1 MVSLLTEEMV
11 EAWLQKLDKVL
22 EKTGKPTWS
31 TLVAALK
38 RIGHNGITAEI
49 MEKEGSKGI
58 LEKLYNVMYSVVRT
72 YIRVFIIM

>member
-38 RIGHNGITAEI
+38 RIRHNGIAAEI
-49 MEKEGSKGI
+49 MEKESSKGI
-58 LEKLYNVMYSVVRT
+58 LEKLYNIMYSVVRT

>member
-38 RIGHNGITAEI
+38 KIGHNGIAAKIT
-49 MEKEGSKGI
+49 EKEGSKGM
-58 LEKLYNVMYSVVRT
+58 LRKLLGLTIRSVP
-72 YIRVFIIM
+72 I